1 MAFLNS
7 SLFQFM
13 YIRLFGEV
21 KILKGNLIELP
32 FPEISAADNEKIAS
46 LVDEILDGNRE
57 KHEEIENYIFSVYGL
72 TEKQTAYVR
81 RMVNGKAD
89 QGTENTDCCY
99 EQGERKKVQP

>member
-32 FPEISAADNEKIAS
+32 FPEISAADNEKITS
-46 LVDEILDGNRE
+46 LVDEILGGNST
-57 KHEEIENYIFSVYGL
+57 KQEEIENYIFSVYGL
-72 TEKQTAYVR
+72 TDEQITYVR

-89 QGTENTDCCY
+89 
-99 EQGERKKVQP
+99 